1 MLKDTAKEIMNEMDE
16 LKDAMLKL
24 VSVDEF
30 LTMEPEALVILQKCI
45 SLYEKSK
52 NFMMKTAAIT
62 DEMNH
67 KLDKVLELLEE
78 RA

>member
-24 VSVDEF
+24 VSIDEF
-30 LTMEPEALVILQKCI
+30 LTMEPEVLAMLQKCI

-52 NFMMKTAAIT
+52 NFMIETAAIT